1 MKPMRI
7 VKVFIASSEELQPER
22 ERFDTLFNHLNNIF
36 ERRGIMLLPVKWEFL
51 DASMGEEHKQEEYNR
66 AIRECDLCVVMFW
79 QKFGTFTDTELRVA
93 DAEQRAGRLPKKVYV
108 FFKEPGDYSAEIETL
123 KARFEEEYG
132 HFYCKFNTSDQL
144 QLDFTLQLERYLQSD
159 LTTVENS
166 QVKIDGVVVAELDR
180 VGFAAGNSHYNEL
193 KQRLATIEAELTALE
208 AAYAA
213 MPNEAIEGLIN
224 DKKRARYELQEV
236 LKEHEKALFD
246 TAVRVAHLAGEKIS
260 ERMQRA
266 IALFEQGKVSEAN
279 LLLDEAERDADQILA
294 GVQQLKEAGRQ
305 SVDELMLKASVV
317 LADEHY
323 PIDERISKAESLCD
337 KALALANECGCSE
350 EKQMELLEEITG
362 FLIFYAKYEKALRLE
377 LQLLAIR
384 EKVFGV
390 EHHDT
395 SDSYNNIG
403 IIYDDL
409 GDYKK
414 ALEYYLKALAMRTK
428 VLGEE
433 HPDTAGSYNNIG
445 NIYTNQG
452 DYEQALEFL
461 FKSLAIREKVLGE
474 EHPDTAISYNNIG
487 VIYAKQGDYEKAL
500 EYYFK
505 ALVIREKALGVEHPD
520 MAASYN
526 NIGLIYYYQCNY
538 NEAVNYLLKGITIY
552 EKILGK
558 EHPETALSYNNL
570 GICYQQQGNIVQ
582 ALEYHKK
589 ALASRKI
596 TLGSKHPD
604 TAQSYNN
611 IGVIFCDQD
620 DYQKALDYYY
630 KALAIW
636 EKVLGSEHPNTRIC
650 QENIEEAKAKLAEE
664 ETKKS

>member
-79 QKFGTFTDTELRVA
+79 QKFGTYTDTELRVA

-108 FFKEPGDYSAEIETL
+108 FFKEPGDYTAEIETL

-224 DKKRARYELQEV
+224 GKKRARYELQEV

-317 LADEHY
+317 LADEHF
-323 PIDERISKAESLCD
+323 PIDERISKAESLYD
-337 KALALANECGCSE
+337 KALALANECNCSE
-350 EKQMELLEEITG
+350 EKQMELIEKVSA
-362 FLIFYAKYEKALRLE
+362 FLKKFAKFNKALKLE

-384 EKVFGV
+384 KKIYGTEHSETSTSYNNIGYIFGHQGDFASALKYLLKALEIKKKVLGEEHSDTASTYSNIGYIYGQQDDFKRALEYQFKALEIREKVL
-390 EHHDT
+390 ENDHPNIA
-395 SDSYNNIG
+395 DSYNNIG
-403 IIYDDL
+403 YIYSLQDDL
-409 GDYKK
+409 ESALEFSIK
-414 ALEYYLKALAMRTK
+414 ALEIRQKS
-428 VLGEE
+428 LGPE
-433 HPDTAGSYNNIG
+433 HHKTATMYTNIG
-445 NIYTNQG
+445 CIYGLQG
-452 DYEQALEFL
+452 NYETALEYFQ
-461 FKSLAIREKVLGE
+461 KSLAI
-474 EHPDTAISYNNIG
+474 
-487 VIYAKQGDYEKAL
+487 
-500 EYYFK
+500 
-505 ALVIREKALGVEHPD
+505 
-520 MAASYN
+520 
-526 NIGLIYYYQCNY
+526 C
-538 NEAVNYLLKGITIY
+538 
-552 EKILGK
+552 
-558 EHPETALSYNNL
+558 
-570 GICYQQQGNIVQ
+570 
-582 ALEYHKK
+582 
-589 ALASRKI
+589 
-596 TLGSKHPD
+596 
-604 TAQSYNN
+604 
-611 IGVIFCDQD
+611 
-620 DYQKALDYYY
+620 
-630 KALAIW
+630 

-650 QENIEEAKAKLAEE
+650 QENIEEVKAKLAKEK
-664 ETKKS
+664 TKKS

>member
-1 MKPMRI
+1 MRI

-79 QKFGTFTDTELRVA
+79 QKFGTYTDTELQVA

-108 FFKEPGDYSAEIETL
+108 FFKEPGDYTAEIETL

-224 DKKRARYELQEV
+224 GKKRARYELQEV
-236 LKEHEKALFD
+236 LKDHEKALFD

-337 KALALANECGCSE
+337 KALALANECSSSE
-350 EKQMELLEEITG
+350 KKQMELLEKVST
-362 FLIFYAKYEKALRLE
+362 FLKKFAKYNKALKLE

-384 EKVFGV
+384 KKVYGT
-390 EHHDT
+390 EHTET
-395 SDSYNNIG
+395 STSYNNIG
-403 IIYDDL
+403 YLFGQQGDL
-409 GDYKK
+409 GNALKNLLK
-414 ALEYYLKALAMRTK
+414 ALEIKKK
-428 VLGEE
+428 VFGEE
-433 HPDTAGSYNNIG
+433 HPDTASAYCNIGYIYGQQDDFKRALEYQFKALEIREKVLENDHPDIADSYNNIG
-445 NIYTNQG
+445 YIYCLQ
-452 DYEQALEFL
+452 DDLQRALEFSIKAL
-461 FKSLAIREKVLGE
+461 EIRQKSLGPDHHKTATMYTNIGCIYGWQGNYETALEYFQKSLAI
-474 EHPDTAISYNNIG
+474 
-487 VIYAKQGDYEKAL
+487 
-500 EYYFK
+500 
-505 ALVIREKALGVEHPD
+505 
-520 MAASYN
+520 
-526 NIGLIYYYQCNY
+526 C
-538 NEAVNYLLKGITIY
+538 
-552 EKILGK
+552 
-558 EHPETALSYNNL
+558 
-570 GICYQQQGNIVQ
+570 
-582 ALEYHKK
+582 
-589 ALASRKI
+589 
-596 TLGSKHPD
+596 
-604 TAQSYNN
+604 
-611 IGVIFCDQD
+611 
-620 DYQKALDYYY
+620 
-630 KALAIW
+630 
-636 EKVLGSEHPNTRIC
+636 EKVLGSEHPNTRKC
-650 QENIEEAKAKLAEE
+650 RGNIEKAKAKLAEE
-664 ETKKS
+664 QAKKS

>member
-1 MKPMRI
+1 MRI

-22 ERFDTLFNHLNNIF
+22 ERFDTLFNHFNNIF

-79 QKFGTFTDTELRVA
+79 QKFGTYTDTELRVA
-93 DAEQRAGRLPKKVYV
+93 DAEQRAGRMPKKVYV
-108 FFKEPGDYSAEIETL
+108 FFKEPGDYTAEIETF
-123 KARFEEEYG
+123 KSGFEQEYG

-144 QLDFTLQLERYLQSD
+144 QLDFTLQLERYLQSN

-193 KQRLATIEAELTALE
+193 KQRLATTEAELTALE

-224 DKKRARYELQEV
+224 GKKRARYELQEV
-236 LKEHEKALFD
+236 LKDHEKALFD

-323 PIDERISKAESLCD
+323 PIDERISKAESLYD

-350 EKQMELLEEITG
+350 EKQMELVEKVAD
-362 FLIFYAKYEKALRLE
+362 FLYKYAKYEKAITLNRT
-377 LQLLAIR
+377 LLDLR
-384 EKVFGV
+384 EKVLGE
-390 EHHDT
+390 EHPDMAT
-395 SDSYNNIG
+395 SFNNMGTIHHIQG
-403 IIYDDL
+403 NFER
-409 GDYKK
+409 
-414 ALEYYLKALAMRTK
+414 ALEYYLKALAMREK

-452 DYEQALEFL
+452 DYEQALEFF
-461 FKSLAIREKVLGE
+461 FKSLAIREKVLGVA
-474 EHPDTAISYNNIG
+474 HPDTAQSYNNIG
-487 VIYAKQGDYEKAL
+487 NIYAYRGDYKRAL
-500 EYYFK
+500 EYHCK
-505 ALVIREKALGVEHPD
+505 ALAIREKVSGVAHPD

-526 NIGLIYYYQCNY
+526 NIGLIYYYQSNY

-552 EKILGK
+552 EKILGE

-570 GICYQQQGNIVQ
+570 GICYEQQGNIVQ

-596 TLGSKHPD
+596 TLGSEHPD

-636 EKVLGSEHPNTRIC
+636 EKVLGREHPNTRCC

-664 ETKKS
+664 QAKKS

>member
-1 MKPMRI
+1 MRI

-22 ERFDTLFNHLNNIF
+22 ERFDTLFNHFNNIF

-79 QKFGTFTDTELRVA
+79 QKFGTYTDTELRVA
-93 DAEQRAGRLPKKVYV
+93 DAEQRAGRMPKKVYV
-108 FFKEPGDYSAEIETL
+108 FFKEPGDYTAEIETF
-123 KARFEEEYG
+123 KSGFEQEYG

-144 QLDFTLQLERYLQSD
+144 QLDFTLQLERYLQSN

-193 KQRLATIEAELTALE
+193 KQRLATTEAELTALE

-224 DKKRARYELQEV
+224 GKKRARYELQEV
-236 LKEHEKALFD
+236 LKDHEKALFD

-323 PIDERISKAESLCD
+323 PIDERISKAESLYD

-350 EKQMELLEEITG
+350 EKQMELVEKVAD
-362 FLIFYAKYEKALRLE
+362 FLYKYAKYEKAITLNRT
-377 LQLLAIR
+377 LLDLR
-384 EKVFGV
+384 EKVLGE
-390 EHHDT
+390 EHPDMAT
-395 SDSYNNIG
+395 SFNNMGTIHHIQG
-403 IIYDDL
+403 NFER
-409 GDYKK
+409 
-414 ALEYYLKALAMRTK
+414 ALEYYLKALAMREK

-452 DYEQALEFL
+452 DYEQALEFF
-461 FKSLAIREKVLGE
+461 FKSLAIREKVLGVA
-474 EHPDTAISYNNIG
+474 HPDTAQSYNNIG
-487 VIYAKQGDYEKAL
+487 NIYAYRGDYKRAL
-500 EYYFK
+500 EYHCK
-505 ALVIREKALGVEHPD
+505 ALAIRGKVSGVAHPD

-526 NIGLIYYYQCNY
+526 NIGLIYYYQSNY

-552 EKILGK
+552 EKILGE

-570 GICYQQQGNIVQ
+570 GICYEQQGNIVQ

-596 TLGSKHPD
+596 TLGSEHPD

-636 EKVLGSEHPNTRIC
+636 EKVLGREHPNTRCC

-664 ETKKS
+664 QAKKS

>member
-79 QKFGTFTDTELRVA
+79 QKFGTYTDTELRVA
-93 DAEQRAGRLPKKVYV
+93 DTEQRAGRLPKKVYV
-108 FFKEPGDYSAEIETL
+108 FFKEPGDYTAEIETF
-123 KARFEEEYG
+123 KAGFEQEYG
-132 HFYCKFNTSDQL
+132 HFYSKFSTSDQL
-144 QLDFTLQLERYLQSD
+144 QLDFTLQLERYLQSN

-193 KQRLATIEAELTALE
+193 KQRLATIAAELTALE

-224 DKKRARYELQEV
+224 GKKRALYELQEV

-323 PIDERISKAESLCD
+323 PIDERISKAESLYD
-337 KALALANECGCSE
+337 KALALANECNCSE
-350 EKQMELLEEITG
+350 EKQMELLKKVSD
-362 FLIFYAKYEKALRLE
+362 FLYKYAKYEKALTLH
-377 LQLLAIR
+377 LQLLTFR
-384 EKVFGV
+384 EKVLGA
-390 EHHDT
+390 EHPDT
-395 SDSYNNIG
+395 AASYNRIG
-403 IIYDDL
+403 LVYAEQ
-409 GDYKK
+409 GDYEK
-414 ALEYYLKALAMRTK
+414 ALEYYFKALVILEK

-445 NIYTNQG
+445 
-452 DYEQALEFL
+452 L
-461 FKSLAIREKVLGE
+461 V
-474 EHPDTAISYNNIG
+474 
-487 VIYAKQGDYEKAL
+487 YAKQGDYEKAL

-520 MAASYN
+520 TAASYN
-526 NIGLIYYYQCNY
+526 RIGVIYAKQ
-538 NEAVNYLLKGITIY
+538 GDY
-552 EKILGK
+552 EK
-558 EHPETALSYNNL
+558 
-570 GICYQQQGNIVQ
+570 
-582 ALEYHKK
+582 ALEY
-589 ALASRKI
+589 
-596 TLGSKHPD
+596 
-604 TAQSYNN
+604 
-611 IGVIFCDQD
+611 F
-620 DYQKALDYYY
+620 QKS
-630 KALAIW
+630 LAIY
-636 EKVLGSEHPNTRIC
+636 EKVLGSEHPSTRSC
-650 QENIEEAKAKLAEE
+650 QENIEEYKAKLAEE

>member
-1 MKPMRI
+1 MSNDLTTRMKPMRI

-22 ERFDTLFNHLNNIF
+22 VRFDTLFNHLNYIF

-79 QKFGTFTDTELRVA
+79 QKFGTYTYTELQVA

-108 FFKEPGDYSAEIETL
+108 FFKEPGDYTAEIETF
-123 KARFEEEYG
+123 KAGFEQEYG
-132 HFYCKFNTSDQL
+132 HFYSKFSTSDQL
-144 QLDFTLQLERYLQSD
+144 QLDFTLQLERYLQSN

-193 KQRLATIEAELTALE
+193 KQRLATIAAELTALE

-224 DKKRARYELQEV
+224 GKKRERYEVQEELQN
-236 LKEHEKALFD
+236 HEKALFD
-246 TAVRVAHLAGEKIS
+246 TAVRVAHLTGEKIS

-323 PIDERISKAESLCD
+323 PTDERISKAESLYD
-337 KALALANECGCSE
+337 KALALANECNCSE
-350 EKQMELLEEITG
+350 EKQMELLKKVSD
-362 FLIFYAKYEKALRLE
+362 FLYKYAK
-377 LQLLAIR
+377 
-384 EKVFGV
+384 
-390 EHHDT
+390 
-395 SDSYNNIG
+395 
-403 IIYDDL
+403 
-409 GDYKK
+409 YKK
-414 ALEYYLKALAMRTK
+414 ALAIDITLLDLREK

-452 DYEQALEFL
+452 DYEQALEYY
-461 FKSLAIREKVLGE
+461 FKALVIREKVLGE
-474 EHPDTAISYNNIG
+474 EHPDTAGSYNNIG
-487 VIYAKQGDYEKAL
+487 YIYAEQGDYEKALEYHFKALAIFEKVLGEEHPDMALSYNNIGIVYAEQGDYEKALEFFFKSLVIDEKVLGEEHPDTALSYNNIGYIYAEQGDYEKAL

-520 MAASYN
+520 TARSY
-526 NIGLIYYYQCNY
+526 
-538 NEAVNYLLKGITIY
+538 
-552 EKILGK
+552 
-558 EHPETALSYNNL
+558 S
-570 GICYQQQGNIVQ
+570 
-582 ALEYHKK
+582 
-589 ALASRKI
+589 
-596 TLGSKHPD
+596 
-604 TAQSYNN
+604 N
-611 IGVIFCDQD
+611 IGVIYAKQG
-620 DYQKALDYYY
+620 DYEKALEYFQ
-630 KALAIW
+630 KSLAIY
-636 EKVLGSEHPNTRIC
+636 EKVSGSEHPNTRKC
-650 QENIEEAKAKLAEE
+650 RDNIEEAKAKLAEE

>member
-1 MKPMRI
+1 
-7 VKVFIASSEELQPER
+7 
-22 ERFDTLFNHLNNIF
+22 
-36 ERRGIMLLPVKWEFL
+36 MLLPVKWEFL

-79 QKFGTFTDTELRVA
+79 QKFGTYTDTELQVA

-108 FFKEPGDYSAEIETL
+108 FFKEPGDYTAEIETF
-123 KARFEEEYG
+123 KAGFEQEYG

-224 DKKRARYELQEV
+224 SKKRARYELQEL
-236 LKEHEKALFD
+236 LKDHEKALFD

-323 PIDERISKAESLCD
+323 PIDERISKAESLYD
-337 KALALANECGCSE
+337 KALALANECSSSE
-350 EKQMELLEEITG
+350 EKQMELLEKVTD
-362 FLIFYAKYEKALRLE
+362 FLYKYAKYEKAITLNRTLLDLRE
-377 LQLLAIR
+377 
-384 EKVFGV
+384 
-390 EHHDT
+390 
-395 SDSYNNIG
+395 
-403 IIYDDL
+403 
-409 GDYKK
+409 
-414 ALEYYLKALAMRTK
+414 K

-445 NIYTNQG
+445 LVYAKQG
-452 DYEQALEFL
+452 DYEKALEYL
-461 FKSLAIREKVLGE
+461 FKTLVIREKVLGV
-474 EHPDTAISYNNIG
+474 EHPDTARSYNSIG
-487 VIYAKQGDYEKAL
+487 NVYGIQGDCEKAL

-520 MAASYN
+520 
-526 NIGLIYYYQCNY
+526 
-538 NEAVNYLLKGITIY
+538 
-552 EKILGK
+552 
-558 EHPETALSYNNL
+558 TA
-570 GICYQQQGNIVQ
+570 G
-582 ALEYHKK
+582 
-589 ALASRKI
+589 
-596 TLGSKHPD
+596 
-604 TAQSYNN
+604 SYNN
-611 IGVIFCDQD
+611 IGVIYKNQG
-620 DYQKALDYYY
+620 DYEKALEYHF
-630 KALAIW
+630 KALVIREKALGVEHPNTAISYSNIGVIYAKQGDYEKALEYFQKSLAIY
-636 EKVLGSEHPNTRIC
+636 EKVLGSEHPNTRKC
-650 QENIEEAKAKLAEE
+650 RDNIEKAKAKLAEE

>member
-79 QKFGTFTDTELRVA
+79 QKFGTYTDTELRVA

-108 FFKEPGDYSAEIETL
+108 FFKEPGDYTAEIETL

-193 KQRLATIEAELTALE
+193 KQRLATTEAELTALE

-224 DKKRARYELQEV
+224 GKKRARYELQEV
-236 LKEHEKALFD
+236 LKNHEKALFD

-323 PIDERISKAESLCD
+323 PIDERISKAESLYD
-337 KALALANECGCSE
+337 KALSLANECSSSE
-350 EKQMELLEEITG
+350 EKQMELLEKVSA
-362 FLIFYAKYEKALRLE
+362 FLKKFAKFNKALKLE
-377 LQLLAIR
+377 LKLLAIR
-384 EKVFGV
+384 KKIYGT
-390 EHHDT
+390 EHSET
-395 SDSYNNIG
+395 STSYNNIG
-403 IIYDDL
+403 YIFGHQ
-409 GDYKK
+409 GDFAS
-414 ALEYYLKALAMRTK
+414 ALKYLLKALAIKKK
-428 VLGEE
+428 VFGEE
-433 HPDTAGSYNNIG
+433 HPDTALTYSNIG
-445 NIYTNQG
+445 YIYGQQ
-452 DYEQALEFL
+452 DDFKRALEYQ
-461 FKSLAIREKVLGE
+461 FKALEIREKVLE
-474 EHPDTAISYNNIG
+474 NDHPDIATSYNNIG
-487 VIYAKQGDYEKAL
+487 VIYSLQDDLESALEFSIKAL
-500 EYYFK
+500 E
-505 ALVIREKALGVEHPD
+505 IRQKSLGPEHHKT
-520 MAASYN
+520 ATTYT
-526 NIGLIYYYQCNY
+526 NIGCIYGRQGNY
-538 NEAVNYLLKGITIY
+538 
-552 EKILGK
+552 
-558 EHPETALSYNNL
+558 ETAL
-570 GICYQQQGNIVQ
+570 
-582 ALEYHKK
+582 EY
-589 ALASRKI
+589 
-596 TLGSKHPD
+596 
-604 TAQSYNN
+604 
-611 IGVIFCDQD
+611 F
-620 DYQKALDYYY
+620 QKS
-630 KALAIW
+630 LAIY
-636 EKVLGSEHPNTRIC
+636 EKVLGSEHPSTRSC

>member
-1 MKPMRI
+1 MRI

-79 QKFGTFTDTELRVA
+79 QKFGTYTDTELQVA

-108 FFKEPGDYSAEIETL
+108 FFKEPGNYTTEIEAL

-180 VGFAAGNSHYNEL
+180 VGFAAGNAHYNEL
-193 KQRLATIEAELTALE
+193 KQRLAKIASELIALE

-224 DKKRARYELQEV
+224 GKKRERYEVQEELQN
-236 LKEHEKALFD
+236 HEKALFD

-323 PIDERISKAESLCD
+323 PIDERISKAESLYD
-337 KALALANECGCSE
+337 KALALANECSCSE
-350 EKQMELLEEITG
+350 EKQMELLEKVSA
-362 FLIFYAKYEKALRLE
+362 FLKKFAKFNKALKLE

-384 EKVFGV
+384 KKIYGT
-390 EHHDT
+390 EHSET
-395 SDSYNNIG
+395 SASYNNIG
-403 IIYDDL
+403 YIFGHQ
-409 GDYKK
+409 GDFASALKYLLK
-414 ALEYYLKALAMRTK
+414 ALEIKKK

-433 HPDTAGSYNNIG
+433 HSDTASTYSNIGCIYGQQDDFQRALEYQFKALEIREKVLENDHPDIANSYNNIG
-445 NIYTNQG
+445 YIYSLQ
-452 DYEQALEFL
+452 DDLQRALEFSIKAL
-461 FKSLAIREKVLGE
+461 EIRQKSLGPEHHKTATMYTNIGCIYGCQGNYETALEYFQKSLAI
-474 EHPDTAISYNNIG
+474 
-487 VIYAKQGDYEKAL
+487 
-500 EYYFK
+500 
-505 ALVIREKALGVEHPD
+505 
-520 MAASYN
+520 
-526 NIGLIYYYQCNY
+526 C
-538 NEAVNYLLKGITIY
+538 
-552 EKILGK
+552 
-558 EHPETALSYNNL
+558 
-570 GICYQQQGNIVQ
+570 
-582 ALEYHKK
+582 
-589 ALASRKI
+589 
-596 TLGSKHPD
+596 
-604 TAQSYNN
+604 
-611 IGVIFCDQD
+611 
-620 DYQKALDYYY
+620 
-630 KALAIW
+630 
-636 EKVLGSEHPNTRIC
+636 EKVLGSEHPHTRSC
-650 QENIEEAKAKLAEE
+650 QENIEVAKAKLAEE

>member
-79 QKFGTFTDTELRVA
+79 QKFGTYTDTELRVA
-93 DAEQRAGRLPKKVYV
+93 DAEQRADRLPKKVYV
-108 FFKEPGDYSAEIETL
+108 FFKEPGDYTAEIETL

-213 MPNEAIEGLIN
+213 MPNEAIEGMIN

-236 LKEHEKALFD
+236 LKDHEKALFD

-305 SVDELMLKASVV
+305 SVDELILKASVV

-323 PIDERISKAESLCD
+323 PIDERISKAESLYD

-350 EKQMELLEEITG
+350 EKQMELVEKVAD
-362 FLIFYAKYEKALRLE
+362 FLYKYAKYEKAITLNRT
-377 LQLLAIR
+377 LLDLR
-384 EKVFGV
+384 EKVLGE
-390 EHHDT
+390 EHPDT
-395 SDSYNNIG
+395 ATSINIMG
-403 IIYDDL
+403 AIHHIQ
-409 GDYKK
+409 GNFER
-414 ALEYYLKALAMRTK
+414 ALEYYLKALAMREK

-452 DYEQALEFL
+452 DYEQALEFF
-461 FKSLAIREKVLGE
+461 FKSLAIREKVLGVA
-474 EHPDTAISYNNIG
+474 HPDTAQSHNNIG
-487 VIYAKQGDYEKAL
+487 NIYAYRGDYKRAL
-500 EYYFK
+500 EYHCK
-505 ALVIREKALGVEHPD
+505 ALAIREKVSGVAHPD

-526 NIGLIYYYQCNY
+526 NIGLIYYYQSNY

-552 EKILGK
+552 EKILGE

-596 TLGSKHPD
+596 TLGSEHPD

-636 EKVLGSEHPNTRIC
+636 EKVLGREHPSTRCC
-650 QENIEEAKAKLAEE
+650 QENIEEAIAKLAEE

>member
-1 MKPMRI
+1 MSNDLTTRMKPMRI

-22 ERFDTLFNHLNNIF
+22 VRFDTLFNHLNYIF

-79 QKFGTFTDTELRVA
+79 QKFGTYTYTELQVA

-108 FFKEPGDYSAEIETL
+108 FFKEPGDYTAEIETF
-123 KARFEEEYG
+123 KSGFEQEYG
-132 HFYCKFNTSDQL
+132 HFYSKFSTSDQL
-144 QLDFTLQLERYLQSD
+144 QLDFTLQLERYLQSN

-193 KQRLATIEAELTALE
+193 KQRLATIAAELTALE

-224 DKKRARYELQEV
+224 GKKRERYEVQEELQN
-236 LKEHEKALFD
+236 HEKALFD

-323 PIDERISKAESLCD
+323 PTDERITKAESLYD

-350 EKQMELLEEITG
+350 EKQMELLEKVTD
-362 FLIFYAKYEKALRLE
+362 FLYKYAKYEKALTLH
-377 LQLLAIR
+377 LQLLTFR
-384 EKVFGV
+384 EKVLGA
-390 EHHDT
+390 EHPDT
-395 SDSYNNIG
+395 AISYNNIG
-403 IIYDDL
+403 LVYAKQ
-409 GDYKK
+409 GDYEK
-414 ALEYYLKALAMRTK
+414 ALEYYFKALVIREK
-428 VLGEE
+428 VLGVE
-433 HPDTAGSYNNIG
+433 HPDTARSYNNIG
-445 NIYTNQG
+445 NVYDDQG
-452 DYEQALEFL
+452 DYERALEYH
-461 FKSLAIREKVLGE
+461 FKALAIREKVLVE
-474 EHPDTAISYNNIG
+474 EHRDTAISYNNIG

-500 EYYFK
+500 EYFQK
-505 ALVIREKALGVEHPD
+505 SLA
-520 MAASYN
+520 
-526 NIGLIYYYQCNY
+526 
-538 NEAVNYLLKGITIY
+538 IY
-552 EKILGK
+552 EKV
-558 EHPETALSYNNL
+558 S
-570 GICYQQQGNIVQ
+570 
-582 ALEYHKK
+582 
-589 ALASRKI
+589 
-596 TLGSKHPD
+596 
-604 TAQSYNN
+604 
-611 IGVIFCDQD
+611 
-620 DYQKALDYYY
+620 
-630 KALAIW
+630 
-636 EKVLGSEHPNTRIC
+636 GSEHPNTRKC
-650 QENIEEAKAKLAEE
+650 RDNIEEAKAKLAEE

>member
-22 ERFDTLFNHLNNIF
+22 ERLDTLFNHLNNIF

-79 QKFGTFTDTELRVA
+79 QKFGTYTDTELRVA
-93 DAEQRAGRLPKKVYV
+93 DAEQRAGRMPKKVYV
-108 FFKEPGDYSAEIETL
+108 FFKEPGDYTAEIETF
-123 KARFEEEYG
+123 KSGFEQEYG

-224 DKKRARYELQEV
+224 GKKRARYELQEV
-236 LKEHEKALFD
+236 LKDHEKALFD

-279 LLLDEAERDADQILA
+279 LLLDEAERDADQILV

-323 PIDERISKAESLCD
+323 PIDKRISKAESLYD

-350 EKQMELLEEITG
+350 EKQMELLEKVAD
-362 FLIFYAKYEKALRLE
+362 FLYKYAKYEKAITLNRT
-377 LQLLAIR
+377 LL
-384 EKVFGV
+384 
-390 EHHDT
+390 
-395 SDSYNNIG
+395 
-403 IIYDDL
+403 DL
-409 GDYKK
+409 
-414 ALEYYLKALAMRTK
+414 
-428 VLGEE
+428 
-433 HPDTAGSYNNIG
+433 
-445 NIYTNQG
+445 
-452 DYEQALEFL
+452 
-461 FKSLAIREKVLGE
+461 REKVLGE
-474 EHPDTAISYNNIG
+474 EHPDTATSINIMGAIHHIQGNFERALEYYLKALAMREKVLGAEHPDTADSYNNIG
-487 VIYAKQGDYEKAL
+487 VIYKHQGDYEQAL
-500 EYYFK
+500 EYYLK
-505 ALVIREKALGVEHPD
+505 ALGVFEKVLGVEHPD
-520 MAASYN
+520 TADFYN
-526 NIGLIYYYQCNY
+526 NIGI
-538 NEAVNYLLKGITIY
+538 IY
-552 EKILGK
+552 ED
-558 EHPETALSYNNL
+558 
-570 GICYQQQGNIVQ
+570 QGDYER
-582 ALEYHKK
+582 ALEYH
-589 ALASRKI
+589 
-596 TLGSKHPD
+596 
-604 TAQSYNN
+604 
-611 IGVIFCDQD
+611 F
-620 DYQKALDYYY
+620 
-630 KALAIW
+630 KALAIYEKVLGEEHPDMAISYYKIAIIYEW
-636 EKVLGSEHPNTRIC
+636 QGNYETALEYYQKSLAICEKVLGSEHPNTRIC
-650 QENIEEAKAKLAEE
+650 RDNIEEAKAKLAEE
-664 ETKKS
+664 ENKKS

>member
-79 QKFGTFTDTELRVA
+79 QKFGTYTDTELRVA

-108 FFKEPGDYSAEIETL
+108 FFKEPGDYTAEIETL

-193 KQRLATIEAELTALE
+193 KQRLATTEAELTALE

-224 DKKRARYELQEV
+224 GKKRARYELQEV

-317 LADEHY
+317 LADERY

-403 IIYDDL
+403 I
-409 GDYKK
+409 
-414 ALEYYLKALAMRTK
+414 
-428 VLGEE
+428 
-433 HPDTAGSYNNIG
+433 
-445 NIYTNQG
+445 IYTNQG

-538 NEAVNYLLKGITIY
+538 NKAVNYLLKGITIY

-570 GICYQQQGNIVQ
+570 GICYEQQGNIVQ

-596 TLGSKHPD
+596 TLGLEHPD

-636 EKVLGSEHPNTRIC
+636 EKVLGREHPNTRIC

-664 ETKKS
+664 